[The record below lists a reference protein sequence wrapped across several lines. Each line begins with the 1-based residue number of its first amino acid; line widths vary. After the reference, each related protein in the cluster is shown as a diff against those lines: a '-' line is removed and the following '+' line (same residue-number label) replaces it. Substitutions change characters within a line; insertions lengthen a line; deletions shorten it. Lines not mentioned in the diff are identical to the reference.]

1 MLYRENGQFKTTY
14 RADQQMLPILQD
26 RFFVVALV
34 AAAFLVVPLIAS
46 DYWFRALIVP
56 FLILAIA
63 AIGLN
68 ILVGYCGQI
77 SLGQAAFMSVG
88 AYAAF
93 NFTVRVPELNF
104 LLVLL
109 LSGTIAALAGMVF
122 GLPSLRIRAC
132 TWQSPRWPRSFSSTG
147 CSSASSGSPTIRPP
161 ARCRLRRS
169 SCSAGPWT
177 RRWTSTGSCSAWWW

>member
-56 FLILAIA
+56 FLILSIA

-93 NFTVRVPELNF
+93 NFTVRVPELNTMPASAEIVPASSSTSRKF
-104 LLVLL
+104 S
-109 LSGTIAALAGMVF
+109 SGTRTVKLKAA
-122 GLPSLRIRAC
+122 
-132 TWQSPRWPRSFSSTG
+132 
-147 CSSASSGSPTIRPP
+147 
-161 ARCRLRRS
+161 
-169 SCSAGPWT
+169 
-177 RRWTSTGSCSAWWW
+177 